1 MIDWRF
7 AEALAV
13 SRRSTLFSCYRN
25 AKRRPPPLRIGQKK
39 IDVLNE
45 LRYLLPMND
54 DILALDCFALNHGQ
68 ARWVL
73 QHLGLRAGDDDAR
86 LDNWLKYARRM
97 GVPFWPNELGQGTGT
112 NVVYRYWHMM
122 ELAVALALR
131 AQGILPNDLLT
142 LLVQHRELLRE
153 FYARAWLQRK
163 SGLGEPIEVL
173 VQGEDGPL
181 RGSGTYLNLRLDYGP
196 GGLLTYTEPKLIGP
210 WEALQA
216 ALAKHDKVY
225 PRPPLPLSDIAE
237 NLIELGA
244 EAPEVRRGRP

>member
-1 MIDWRF
+1 
-7 AEALAV
+7 
-13 SRRSTLFSCYRN
+13 
-25 AKRRPPPLRIGQKK
+25 
-39 IDVLNE
+39 
-45 LRYLLPMND
+45 MNGTR
-54 DILALDCFALNHGQ
+54 ALDNLSLNHGQ

-131 AQGILPNDLLT
+131 AQGVLPGDLLT
-142 LLVQHRELLRE
+142 LLVQNRELLRRL
-153 FYARAWLQRK
+153 YIRAWQERK
-163 SGLGEPIEVL
+163 SGLGAPIKVC
-173 VQGEDGPL
+173 VQGDDHWL

-196 GGLLTYTEPKLIGP
+196 NGLLICAEPELIGP
-210 WEALQA
+210 WGALEA

-237 NLIELGA
+237 NLIELAGA
-244 EAPEVRRGRP
+244 APEVRRGRP